1 MKRKKYIAPQTD
13 VSEVELE
20 SGFMADSVYKDPEN
34 TKGLTIQNQQVQDTG
49 KSFDFS
55 DTDTWTN

>member
-20 SGFMADSVYKDPEN
+20 SGFMNASVVDKEAIDPN
-34 TKGLTIQNQQVQDTG
+34 DPVDAGDQAINDN
-49 KSFDFS
+49 FDF
-55 DTDTWTN
+55 TGNEWQKN

>member
-20 SGFMADSVYKDPEN
+20 SGFMSASVVDKEAINPNDPVDAGDQSIEN
-34 TKGLTIQNQQVQDTG
+34 NY
-49 KSFDFS
+49 DFS
-55 DTDTWTN
+55 SNEWK

>member
-20 SGFMADSVYKDPEN
+20 SGFMSASVVDKEAINPNDPVDAGDQAIN
-34 TKGLTIQNQQVQDTG
+34 DN
-49 KSFDFS
+49 FDF
-55 DTDTWTN
+55 TGNEWQKN

>member
-20 SGFMADSVYKDPEN
+20 SGFMSASVVDKEAINPNDPVDAGDQGIEN
-34 TKGLTIQNQQVQDTG
+34 NY
-49 KSFDFS
+49 DFS
-55 DTDTWTN
+55 SNEWK

>member
-34 TKGLTIQNQQVQDTG
+34 TKGLDIENQQVQYEV
-49 KSFDFS
+49 FDFS
-55 DTDTWTN
+55 DEKTWSN

>member
-34 TKGLTIQNQQVQDTG
+34 TKGLGIEKQQVQYEV
-49 KSFDFS
+49 FDFS
-55 DTDTWTN
+55 DEETWSN

>member
-34 TKGLTIQNQQVQDTG
+34 TKGLTIQNQQVQDT
-49 KSFDFS
+49 
-55 DTDTWTN
+55 

>member
-20 SGFMADSVYKDPEN
+20 SGFMSASAIEE
-34 TKGLTIQNQQVQDTG
+34 
-49 KSFDFS
+49 KSEVKSNSQEIEREYTFGEDNDEF
-55 DTDTWTN
+55 WK

>member
-20 SGFMADSVYKDPEN
+20 SGFMSASVVDKEAIDPN
-34 TKGLTIQNQQVQDTG
+34 DPVDAGDQAINDN
-49 KSFDFS
+49 FDF
-55 DTDTWTN
+55 TGNKWQEN

>member
-20 SGFMADSVYKDPEN
+20 SGFMADSVYKNPDD
-34 TKGLTIQNQQVQDTG
+34 TKGLDIEKQKVQG
-49 KSFDFS
+49 EVFDFS
-55 DTDTWTN
+55 DDTWSN